1 MLQGGVPIGKYFGI
15 PVRLHWS
22 WFIIFGLVTYFL
34 AMDFRDLYNWSTTAN
49 WLIAAITSILFFA
62 SVLAHELAHS
72 RVAQAAGMQ
81 VSAITLF
88 IFGGVSQLTQEPGK
102 PGTEFRMAIAGPA
115 TSLVLGGIF
124 LAIYFTTRNSI
135 EPLAGISFWLGYI
148 NLILAAFN
156 MIPGFPMDGGRVL
169 RSILWWRSGNLRR
182 ATRTAS
188 TIGRGFGYLFIFG
201 GIFIIFEGLTHNQD
215 YWTQGIWIAFVG
227 WFLENAA
234 VGSYRQVALQDMLR
248 GHKISELMTRDC
260 QVVSPRLTVAELVND
275 HILTSGRR
283 CFPVVEAG
291 RALGMITMHNVKV
304 VPREVWPSRSVREVM
319 TPMDK
324 LKWVRPDDDLSN
336 AMQLLTDEDVNQLP
350 VVENNNIV
358 GMVARDNLLAFIHTR
373 AELGM

>member
-34 AMDFRDLYNWSTTAN
+34 AMDFHDLYNWSTATN

-102 PGTEFRMAIAGPA
+102 PSTEFRMAIAGPA

-124 LAIYFTTRNSI
+124 LAIYFTTRDSI

-169 RSILWWRSGNLRR
+169 RSILWWRSDNLRR

-201 GIFIIFEGLTHNQD
+201 GIFLIFQGRD
-215 YWTQGIWIAFVG
+215 YWFNGLWIIVVG

-248 GHKISELMTRDC
+248 GHKISELMTSDC

-283 CFPVVEAG
+283 CFPVVEDG

-304 VPREVWPSRSVREVM
+304 VPREVWSSRSVREVM